1 MPSQGENSH
10 WDQFHAGKDIMNCR
24 VGIDDFNEDDPEES
38 DEEKEEEGGRFDQD
52 DIYNI
57 TLKLKI

>member
-1 MPSQGENSH
+1 
-10 WDQFHAGKDIMNCR
+10 MNCR